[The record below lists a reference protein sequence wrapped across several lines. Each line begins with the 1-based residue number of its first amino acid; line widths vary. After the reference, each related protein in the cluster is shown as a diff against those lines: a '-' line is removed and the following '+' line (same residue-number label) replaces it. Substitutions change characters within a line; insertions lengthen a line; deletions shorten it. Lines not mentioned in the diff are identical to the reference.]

1 MIGLLLR
8 GRQRLGLLPVFFFWA
23 ILGMTGSALAE
34 VRLITPSGFRP
45 SVPFLVR
52 VEMRDN
58 TGARDWNL
66 WDADALLTADQ
77 RGISFSAS
85 RVVLRNGLGTALLTI
100 SGNTDFTLTA
110 TVNGERATR
119 TVRNLTGQPSVA
131 VQGTLP
137 GTSTIWSGIV
147 TVTGDITVPS
157 GHTLTIQPNTFVLI
171 NSVASGT
178 SGISVTV
185 NGSIQSLGTEFSPVV
200 ITCRRPI

>member
-1 MIGLLLR
+1 
-8 GRQRLGLLPVFFFWA
+8 
-23 ILGMTGSALAE
+23 MTGSALAE

-178 SGISVTV
+178 SGISITV

>member
-1 MIGLLLR
+1 
-8 GRQRLGLLPVFFFWA
+8 
-23 ILGMTGSALAE
+23 MTGSALAE

-131 VQGTLP
+131 VQAHCPARAL
-137 GTSTIWSGIV
+137 SGAE
-147 TVTGDITVPS
+147 
-157 GHTLTIQPNTFVLI
+157 L
-171 NSVASGT
+171 
-178 SGISVTV
+178 
-185 NGSIQSLGTEFSPVV
+185 
-200 ITCRRPI
+200 